1 MKNMYDVQQLLK
13 QYGVFIYLGDRSAD
27 LEMMQ
32 EEVRELY
39 QTGLISPPDFQK
51 SMLILRSELSKE
63 NNK

>member
-13 QYGVFIYLGDRSAD
+13 KYGIFVYLGDRMAD

-39 QTGLISPPDFQK
+39 QSGLITPNEFQT

>member
-1 MKNMYDVQQLLK
+1 MKNMYDVQQMLK
-13 QYGVFIYLGDRSAD
+13 KYGIFIYLGDRMAD

-39 QTGLISPPDFQK
+39 QSGLITPGEFQ
-51 SMLILRSELSKE
+51 SCTLILRSERSKE

>member
-13 QYGVFIYLGDRSAD
+13 KYGIFIYLGDRNAD

-39 QTGLISPPDFQK
+39 QSGLVSIDEFQK
-51 SMLILRSELSKE
+51 SILILRSELSKQ